1 MYKKPAEYQH
11 DSSSFYNSPL
21 EGGQGDVM
29 GVRGVRGDVKKTWG
43 MYKKHGNVQKTWEC
57 TKNLLNISMIV
68 QRSTIPPLRGARG
81 MFCNRNKQSG
91 S

>member
-1 MYKKPAEYQH
+1 MYKKNLLNISMIVHRSAIP
-11 DSSSFYNSPL
+11 PL
-21 EGGQGDVM
+21 RGGQGDVM

-81 MFCNRNKQSG
+81 M
-91 S
+91 